1 MNKCLDRLGHCI
13 RYLWRIDILHNAFT
27 SHVSWANHS
36 IIFPLAQIQ
45 VNVQVRLDQCY
56 QVAKIYILDLISS
69 ESALSFSISPEVVG
83 QLMPRPSVSFGFG
96 I

>member
-1 MNKCLDRLGHCI
+1 M
-13 RYLWRIDILHNAFT
+13 LHKAFT
-27 SHVSWANHS
+27 SHAFWVYHS
-36 IIFPLAQIQ
+36 IIFSPAQFQ
-45 VNVQVRLDQCY
+45 ADVQVRLVLY
-56 QVAKIYILDLISS
+56 HVVNIHILDLISS

>member
-13 RYLWRIDILHNAFT
+13 RYLWRIDILHNASLPMSLGQT
-27 SHVSWANHS
+27 MASYSHWPRSK
-36 IIFPLAQIQ
+36 PMC
-45 VNVQVRLDQCY
+45 RLDQCY
-56 QVAKIYILDLISS
+56 HVARIYILDLISS
-69 ESALSFSISPEVVG
+69 ESALSFSISPEVAG